1 MPAPEI
7 SARCRLIGAVYH
19 QFLRL
24 KPRNVH
30 YTSRVRFLPGVAM
43 IFAAIW
49 IVIAPP
55 ALAGPVV
62 PQGKIDTLLLSDDDV
77 SSIVGLPLHRVGD
90 VSQSPAL
97 AIPLGEHSECRFL
110 IHSDVDMWSGEFT
123 AYRALSQQDQP
134 DQWGFVAF
142 QAAATYPSAG
152 TATQIY
158 RRAFTPA
165 QRACNSV
172 ALPIETDPH
181 GQWRIDGLTV
191 DNSGAR
197 WTSRHLQDGEDTT
210 WHCANEVRLKSNV
223 MYQDQECQYGNG
235 SPLVAQMANMTAS
248 RIPS

>member
-1 MPAPEI
+1 
-7 SARCRLIGAVYH
+7 
-19 QFLRL
+19 
-24 KPRNVH
+24 
-30 YTSRVRFLPGVAM
+30 M
-43 IFAAIW
+43 IFTALC
-49 IVIAPP
+49 IVSAPP

-62 PQGKIDTLLLSDDDV
+62 PQGKVDTLLLSDDDV
-77 SSIVGLPLHRVGD
+77 SSIVGLPLHRAGD
-90 VSQSPAL
+90 GLERGAGKTTWRTQRMP
-97 AIPLGEHSECRFL
+97 IPHPLGRG
-110 IHSDVDMWSGEFT
+110 MWSGEFT
-123 AYRALSQQDQP
+123 AFRALSQQDQP
-134 DQWGFVAF
+134 DQWGFVTF
-142 QAAATYPSAG
+142 QAVATYPSAG

-197 WTSRHLQDGEDTT
+197 WISRDLQDGEDST